1 MYTRLRKIISVILIM
16 VCLLT
21 MFGPMAYAKEK
32 PTNAAYEMILKKV
45 DKTNEFI
52 FKSVDKAIL
61 QADKAQKHNKGNDLD
76 ECIDEIIEDL
86 IEKTEEKVDELIDA
100 AADVGI
106 EITKTYIE
114 VVIGGRVVLVDP
126 CYAH

>member
-1 MYTRLRKIISVILIM
+1 MYKRLRKATSVILIM

-21 MFGPMAYAKEK
+21 LFGPTAYAKEK
-32 PTNAAYEMILKKV
+32 PNEAAYEVILKRV
-45 DKTNEFI
+45 DKTNDYI
-52 FKSVDKAIL
+52 FKSVEKAIK
-61 QADKAQKHNKGNDLD
+61 QADKAQKHESGEDLE

-86 IEKTEEKVDELIDA
+86 LEKTEEKVDKLIED

-106 EITKTYIE
+106 VITKTYVE
-114 VVIGGRVVLVDP
+114 VSIGGRIVLVDP